1 MRWLL
6 LPLLV
11 AGACLAQPQIVQTID
26 APDTGIS
33 GLGYGDGS
41 LWAVDG
47 TTEMAYEVDPT
58 DGTVLESWYCE
69 NSSKVTTGLTF
80 AGGEVYIVMANASSG
95 TSAYAYRYTPAGSYE
110 GMFSLDC

>member
-6 LPLLV
+6 LCV
-11 AGACLAQPQIVQTID
+11 TAAGACLAQPQIVQTID

-47 TTEMAYEVDPT
+47 TTEMAYEVDPA

-69 NSSKVTTGLTF
+69 NSTKVPSGLTF
-80 AGGEVYIVMANASSG
+80 AGGNVYIVMATTSG
-95 TSAYAYRYTPAGSYE
+95 TYAYGYRYTQSGSYQAS
-110 GMFSLDC
+110 FSMDC